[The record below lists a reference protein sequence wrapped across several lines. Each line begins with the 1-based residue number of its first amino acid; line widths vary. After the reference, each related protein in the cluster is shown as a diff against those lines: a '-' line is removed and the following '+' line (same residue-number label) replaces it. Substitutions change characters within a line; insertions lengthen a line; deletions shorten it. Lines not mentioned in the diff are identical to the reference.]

1 MAVEHERRVR
11 ARITVTMYDDNE
23 VDVKCE
29 GDLQLCT
36 TYMAVMKKF
45 AELTTKMGDE
55 LGRLAG
61 VRK

>member
-1 MAVEHERRVR
+1 MAVEPERRVR
-11 ARITVTMYDDNE
+11 AKITIVLYDDDE

-45 AELTTKMGDE
+45 AELTSKMEDM
-55 LGRLAG
+55 LGGQSRG
-61 VRK
+61 